1 MSLHENIPESLAKSA
16 SSSPSA
22 EGADGQASRAAM
34 MKRRFFVA
42 LIFAIPVMALSMV
55 PALQFPGWQWVV
67 TALAAPVVTW
77 CAWPFHK
84 AAFRAAR
91 HGAST
96 MDTLVSLGVIAAT
109 GWSLFALF
117 FGGAGHIG
125 MKMDMTLL
133 PRNAHGA
140 MHLYFEAATMVTTF
154 LLGGRWAEARARHNA
169 GDALRSILTMGAKE
183 ATLISISDSGART
196 TKQVPASTLSEG
208 DLFLVRPGEKVATDG
223 IVQDGQSAID
233 ASLLTGES
241 VPVDVG
247 LGDAV
252 TGATINTFGA
262 LTVQATRVGEDT
274 TLSQIARLVTQAQAG
289 KAPVQRLADK
299 ISSVFVPTVLGISAL
314 TLLGWL
320 LVTGNVGAAFTAA
333 VAVLVIACPCALGLA
348 TPTALLVGS
357 GRAAKLGIVIKGPE
371 ILEST
376 RTVDTMVLD
385 KTGTIT
391 RGKMHVEDV
400 LGSAPQKVL
409 ALGAAAEAGS
419 EHPVARAI
427 VAAAPTNLGRAEGF
441 TSVAGNGVISQVDG
455 QIIAAGKPSW
465 LQELGA
471 RIPSQLRA
479 DFTAAEATGAT
490 AIMVA
495 TREAS
500 TDALVEH
507 TSVAKVEEDGLSQ
520 IELAV
525 SGMSCAACV
534 NRVQKKLNKVP
545 GATATVNL
553 ATESAHIEAAPEVAT
568 DDLLAAVE
576 KAGYT
581 ATLTSRRGGETT
593 HPTAKTATTVSAQA
607 VAGAQ
612 AVGVIVLRDEM
623 RPSSKKALQQIR
635 DLGIEPILL
644 TGDNERAASH
654 AAQQVGID
662 TVIAGVQ
669 PQDKQA
675 HVADLQRR
683 GRTVA
688 MVGDGVND
696 AAALAQAS
704 TQGLGMAMG
713 SGTDAA
719 IAASDITL
727 VRSDLLA
734 AAQSIRISRATLRII
749 KQNLFWAFAYNV
761 AAIPLAIFGLLNPM
775 IAGAAMACSSV
786 IVVSNS
792 LRLRSAK

>member
-1 MSLHENIPESLAKSA
+1 M
-16 SSSPSA
+16 
-22 EGADGQASRAAM
+22 
-34 MKRRFFVA
+34 
-42 LIFAIPVMALSMV
+42 
-55 PALQFPGWQWVV
+55 
-67 TALAAPVVTW
+67 
-77 CAWPFHK
+77 
-84 AAFRAAR
+84 
-91 HGAST
+91 
-96 MDTLVSLGVIAAT
+96 
-109 GWSLFALF
+109 
-117 FGGAGHIG
+117 
-125 MKMDMTLL
+125 
-133 PRNAHGA
+133 
-140 MHLYFEAATMVTTF
+140 
-154 LLGGRWAEARARHNA
+154 
-169 GDALRSILTMGAKE
+169 
-183 ATLISISDSGART
+183 
-196 TKQVPASTLSEG
+196 
-208 DLFLVRPGEKVATDG
+208 
-223 IVQDGQSAID
+223 
-233 ASLLTGES
+233 
-241 VPVDVG
+241 
-247 LGDAV
+247 
-252 TGATINTFGA
+252 
-262 LTVQATRVGEDT
+262 
-274 TLSQIARLVTQAQAG
+274 
-289 KAPVQRLADK
+289 
-299 ISSVFVPTVLGISAL
+299 
-314 TLLGWL
+314 
-320 LVTGNVGAAFTAA
+320 GAAFTAA
-333 VAVLVIACPCALGLA
+333 VSVLVIACPCALGLA

-400 LGSAPQKVL
+400 LGSAPHQVL

-427 VAAAPTNLGRAEGF
+427 VAAAPNNLGRAEGF

-471 RIPSQLRA
+471 RIPSQLQA

-495 TREAS
+495 TREGSA
-500 TDALVEH
+500 DALEEH
-507 TSVAKVEEDGLSQ
+507 TSVAKAEDDDLSQ

-553 ATESAHIEAAPEVAT
+553 ATESAHIEAAPEVVT
-568 DDLLAAVE
+568 EDLLAAVE

-593 HPTAKTATTVSAQA
+593 QPTAKTATTVSAQA

-623 RPSSKKALQQIR
+623 RPSSKEALQQIR

-654 AAQQVGID
+654 AAQQVGIA

-675 HVADLQRR
+675 HVEKLQSR

>member
-1 MSLHENIPESLAKSA
+1 MSLGENIPESQPDIATEN
-16 SSSPSA
+16 SA
-22 EGADGQASRAAM
+22 EGTDGQARRAQIM
-34 MKRRFFVA
+34 RRRFFVA
-42 LIFAIPVMALSMV
+42 LVFSIPVMVISMV
-55 PALQFPGWQWVV
+55 PALQFVGWQWVV

-77 CAWPFHK
+77 CAWPFHR

-117 FGGAGHIG
+117 FGGAGQLGI
-125 MKMDMTLL
+125 KMDMSLM

-196 TKQVPASTLSEG
+196 TKQVPASTLAEG
-208 DLFLVRPGEKVATDG
+208 DLFLVRPGEKIATDG
-223 IVQDGQSAID
+223 LVRDGHSAVD

-247 LGDAV
+247 PGDPV
-252 TGATINTFGA
+252 TGATINTSGA

-274 TLSQIARLVTQAQAG
+274 ALSQIARLVTQAQAG

-299 ISSVFVPTVLGISAL
+299 ISAVFVPTVLAISAL
-314 TLLGWL
+314 TLIGWL
-320 LVTGNVGAAFTAA
+320 IFTGNTSAAFTAA
-333 VAVLVIACPCALGLA
+333 VSVLVIACPCALGLA

-376 RTVDTMVLD
+376 RAIDTMVLD

-400 LGSAPQKVL
+400 VGEDPNRVL

-427 VAAAPTNLGRAEGF
+427 VAASPQELSRAEGF

-455 QIIAAGKPSW
+455 QILAAGKPTW

-471 RIPSQLRA
+471 CVPARLQQ
-479 DFTAAEATGAT
+479 DFAAAEATGAT

-495 TREAS
+495 TRKGRA
-500 TDALVEH
+500 DALEKK
-507 TSVAKVEEDGLSQ
+507 TSVHEEAGTPLTQ

-553 ATESAHIEAAPEVAT
+553 ATESAHIDAQPDVSTA
-568 DDLLAAVE
+568 DLLAAVE

-581 ATLTSRRGGETT
+581 ATLTSRRGGE
-593 HPTAKTATTVSAQA
+593 AATRTQATEITVSPKA
-607 VAGAQ
+607 VAGAE
-612 AVGVIVLRDEM
+612 AIGIIVLRDTV
-623 RPSSKKALQQIR
+623 RPTSKEALAQIR
-635 DLGIEPILL
+635 QLGIEPILL
-644 TGDNERAASH
+644 TGDNAKAARH
-654 AAQQVGID
+654 AGKQVGID
-662 TVIAGVQ
+662 TVIAGVL

-675 HVADLQRR
+675 HVKSLQEH

-704 TQGLGMAMG
+704 VQGLGMAMG

-749 KQNLFWAFAYNV
+749 KQNLFWAFAYNI
-761 AAIPLAIFGLLNPM
+761 AAVPLAIFGLLNPM

-792 LRLRSAK
+792 LRLRNTK